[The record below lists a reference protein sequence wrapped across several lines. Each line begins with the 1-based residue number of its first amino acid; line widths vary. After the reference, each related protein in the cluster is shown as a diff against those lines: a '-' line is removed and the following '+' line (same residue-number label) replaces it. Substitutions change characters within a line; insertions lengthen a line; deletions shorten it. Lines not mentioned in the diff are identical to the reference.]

1 LTTEKQGCP
10 EMKIIADLIRDI
22 DSSADAPVRAICQG
36 AFQTAVRTSGCGLAS
51 TPHEPGNHHNGTP
64 VEDAGQLAKRSA
76 RDLATM
82 AYSSSPFEAAI
93 GMATINSLL
102 AVDEGRCTEINAAE
116 LLAEKG
122 RGQNVVL
129 IGHFPFVQK
138 LRTEVRNLW
147 VIERQP
153 SEGDFTESTAEQLVP
168 KADVVGITGAA
179 LINHTMERLL
189 ELCHP
194 EAYVVVLGGTAPLS
208 PVLFDHGVD
217 AVAGSMVT
225 DPETVL
231 RSVSQGAT
239 FRQIKGVRRLVLRK

>member
-1 LTTEKQGCP
+1 
-10 EMKIIADLIRDI
+10 MKIIADLISDI
-22 DSSADAPVRAICQG
+22 DASADAPVRAMCQG
-36 AFQTAVRTSGCGLAS
+36 AFQTAVWTSACGLAS
-51 TPHEPGNHHNGTP
+51 TPHEPGNHHKVTP
-64 VEDAGQLAKRSA
+64 VKDAGRLVKRSA
-76 RDLATM
+76 REMATM

-102 AVDEGRCTEINAAE
+102 AVDEGRCTELNAAE

-122 RGQNVVL
+122 RGHNVVL

-168 KADVVGITGAA
+168 EADVVGITGAA
-179 LINHTMERLL
+179 LINHTIERLL

-208 PVLFDHGVD
+208 PILFDYGVD
-217 AVAGSMVT
+217 AIAGTRVT
-225 DPETVL
+225 DPERAL
-231 RSVSQGAT
+231 RFVSQGAT
-239 FRQIKGVRRLVLRK
+239 FRQMKGVRRLILTK